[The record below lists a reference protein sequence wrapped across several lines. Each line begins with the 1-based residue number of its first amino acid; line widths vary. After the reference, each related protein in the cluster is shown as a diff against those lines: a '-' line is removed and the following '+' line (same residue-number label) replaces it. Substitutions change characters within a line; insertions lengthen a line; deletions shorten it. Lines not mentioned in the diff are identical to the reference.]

1 MSDRTGHDHDEDVVT
16 LLMRQHGQIRNLF
29 DEVETATGAERR
41 EAFQSLVQLLAV
53 HETAEEEVVHPMA
66 RTTYEGAGNVV
77 DQRLQEEREA
87 KEHLSRM
94 EDMGTEDASFSAE
107 LAALRRSVLA
117 HARAEER
124 YEFMH
129 LRRFVDPGRLRS
141 MANAVKSAESVAPTH
156 PHPGVE
162 SAKANVL
169 LGPMAAIA
177 DRTRDAIRKAM
188 EKNG

>member
-1 MSDRTGHDHDEDVVT
+1 MSDPTGHVDDEDVVA

-29 DEVETATGAERR
+29 DEAERATGDERR
-41 EAFQSLVQLLAV
+41 EAFQCLVRLLAM
-53 HETAEEEVVHPMA
+53 HETAEEEIVHPLA
-66 RTTYEGAGNVV
+66 RTTHEGAGDVV
-77 DQRLQEEREA
+77 DQRLKEEREA

-94 EDMGTEDASFSAE
+94 EDMDIADASFPAE
-107 LAALRRSVLA
+107 LATLRRLVMA

-129 LRRFVDPGRLRS
+129 LRRFVDPERLRS
-141 MANAVKSAESVAPTH
+141 MANAVKSAESLAPTH
-156 PHPGVE
+156 PHPGIE

-169 LGPMAAIA
+169 LGPMAAIT

-188 EKNG
+188 GRNG